1 LARLIEAEID
11 KGSSTTN
18 IVLAERNL
26 YQDVVGRYVQ
36 GVTLKTRSMREDT
49 YKLRALA
56 RHLM

>member
-1 LARLIEAEID
+1 MARQIEAEID

-36 GVTLKTRSMREDT
+36 GATLKTCSMREDT

-56 RHLM
+56 RHIK